1 MKRRRKRRFIC
12 VPDKE
17 RSAARVRTFAE
28 GAFVKNGLPA
38 AYNPLLDERKIV
50 QYGTINVRPRSSYDV
65 NSNPKQTQRSNMG
78 SIPGKHTSVS
88 RMQSLAECFRNQVV
102 SASVALNR
110 ERLASLVS
118 TTD

>member
-1 MKRRRKRRFIC
+1 M
-12 VPDKE
+12 
-17 RSAARVRTFAE
+17 RSRQRTFCSTRTNIC
-28 GAFVKNGLPA
+28 GRGLCEKRSPGCVQSVV
-38 AYNPLLDERKIV
+38 DERKIV
-50 QYGTINVRPRSSYDV
+50 QYGTIKVRPRSSYDV